1 METPKGSTP
10 NPSGVELRRRL
21 TTPALA
27 QQQPQSISRPQNAQ
41 NSSSALGASFY
52 LFFIFREIKFSRKI
66 SVFFS

>member
-10 NPSGVELRRRL
+10 NPAGMELRRRL

-41 NSSSALGASFY
+41 NSSSALGASFIY
-52 LFFIFREIKFSRKI
+52 YFNFS
-66 SVFFS
+66 